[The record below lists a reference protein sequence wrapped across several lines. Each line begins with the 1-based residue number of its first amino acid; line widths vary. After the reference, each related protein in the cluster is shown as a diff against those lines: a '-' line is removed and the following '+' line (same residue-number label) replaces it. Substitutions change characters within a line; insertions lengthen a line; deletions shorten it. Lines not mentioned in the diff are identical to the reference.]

1 MSFPQAGN
9 ALVSCDHWQQGCS
22 CCWELPWTQL
32 MLLSLFPIPSSQKD
46 VKAPSL
52 GQKLMLF
59 MAMIL
64 LFALLH
70 TKIVRMASAMHG
82 LTAGAELCWE
92 LLSRKG
98 IFLQRNNLSSN
109 MKFKMELGLF
119 CDPAVSLSRAGWA
132 CPGVLSSQMSLEG
145 ESSGWSPRIP
155 AVPSPRQGCASWAQ
169 LRLCQVK
176 LSCVP

>member
-132 CPGVLSSQMSLEG
+132 WSGVQSWG
-145 ESSGWSPRIP
+145 P
-155 AVPSPRQGCASWAQ
+155 ALPNVTGR
-169 LRLCQVK
+169 
-176 LSCVP
+176 